1 MVFLLI
7 RGNRGAEQ
15 KNEIFRLSI
24 TFLHY
29 RRESSD
35 KKWERTRGIEGGG
48 SGILQ
53 SGVSISNFEW
63 SHLNRIPGNLI
74 LQDLIDSLPF
84 LFSSLFIF
92 FLSPLPLF
100 FFPSFLTF
108 SSPSLL
114 VFLTLPFLFSSFL
127 LFSFSSSL
135 HILITQLRTSQTNS
149 LSCHIYLSISILF
162 FSAISSNSLRYIY
175 SVYYSFIAIFFK
187 VASPWSVCRSWED
200 IWTACQNMSKQ
211 VSTDTNCFVRVRNR
225 I

>member
-15 KNEIFRLSI
+15 KNEIFRLSV

-63 SHLNRIPGNLI
+63 SHLTRIPGNLI
-74 LQDLIDSLPF
+74 LQDLIYSLPS
-84 LFSSLFIF
+84 LFSSFLLYLFSPF
-92 FLSPLPLF
+92 TLFLLSP
-100 FFPSFLTF
+100 FLLF

-114 VFLTLPFLFSSFL
+114 VSLTLPFLFSSFL
-127 LFSFSSSL
+127 LFSFSSSF
-135 HILITQLRTSQTNS
+135 HILITQLYTSQTNS
-149 LSCHIYLSISILF
+149 LSCHIYVSISILF
-162 FSAISSNSLRYIY
+162 FSEISSDFLHQSLQ
-175 SVYYSFIAIFFK
+175 
-187 VASPWSVCRSWED
+187 P
-200 IWTACQNMSKQ
+200 
-211 VSTDTNCFVRVRNR
+211 
-225 I
+225 